1 MEESIYHYKRSIELN
16 ALDDEARINF
26 ELLKKVLNQQNK
38 DSSGQDNQNEN
49 SDKSQDDKSSQDNQ
63 SEDDDK
69 KSEKYE

>member
-1 MEESIYHYKRSIELN
+1 MEESIYHYKKAMELN

-26 ELLKKVLNQQNK
+26 ELLKKILNQQNK

-63 SEDDDK
+63 SEDNDK
-69 KSEKYE
+69 SQK